1 MANDILLTT
10 ESLKHILPV
19 YENNILEKA
28 KYEQP
33 KTLEPLDD
41 DIPVVFIT
49 GNVPERKEYVTGEIE
64 YVSKTK
70 TFHAYTCIKL
80 QGHGS
85 LQYPKK
91 NFTFVMFSDEERS
104 IPFNTEFKQWGKHNN
119 YVLKADYIDITHAR
133 NVVCSKLWGD
143 IVRSRP
149 DFDQL
154 PEELKN
160 SPNCGAVDGFLVKVF
175 INGHYE
181 GIYSLNIP
189 KCDWQFGLDVN
200 NPSHALLNAE
210 YNDYGID
217 ERMHNPCNFNSIW
230 DGNSEYW
237 SIEVGSDKEAIE
249 SLLNHIIIGVID
261 YIVEWFENGVDVTS
275 AIDYMIFQDVIAGSD
290 GYANN
295 MLLVTY
301 DMQKWYFSA
310 YDLDQT
316 FDMGVV
322 EFDDGGYPLVSGL
335 VCNPFVLMPEDS
347 VNKGSWL
354 QARLYNWYQH
364 EIALRYRELRST
376 VLSNQSII
384 GAFEKFLRA
393 ADEDVRIKDTAVYPD
408 IPCATT
414 NTVEY
419 LYDYI
424 NKRLA
429 FLDGKYEEVLN
440 NG

>member
-1 MANDILLTT
+1 
-10 ESLKHILPV
+10 
-19 YENNILEKA
+19 
-28 KYEQP
+28 
-33 KTLEPLDD
+33 
-41 DIPVVFIT
+41 
-49 GNVPERKEYVTGEIE
+49 
-64 YVSKTK
+64 
-70 TFHAYTCIKL
+70 
-80 QGHGS
+80 
-85 LQYPKK
+85 
-91 NFTFVMFSDEERS
+91 
-104 IPFNTEFKQWGKHNN
+104 
-119 YVLKADYIDITHAR
+119 
-133 NVVCSKLWGD
+133 
-143 IVRSRP
+143 
-149 DFDQL
+149 L

-210 YNDYGID
+210 YNDYGIP
-217 ERMHNPCNFNSIW
+217 ERIYNPCNFNRLW
-230 DGNSEYW
+230 DGSSEYW
-237 SIEVGSDKEAIE
+237 SIEVGSDKNAIIDLLNGIHTATDNGVGAIE
-249 SLLNHIIIGVID
+249 E
-261 YIVEWFENGVDVTS
+261 IVDITS

-301 DMQKWYFSA
+301 DMEKWYLST

-322 EFDDGGYPLVSGL
+322 EFDAQGYPLVSGL
-335 VCNPFVLMPEDS
+335 VCNPFVLMPQDS
-347 VNKGSWL
+347 VNKGSRL
-354 QARLYNWYQH
+354 QQCLYDWWPH
-364 EIALRYRELRST
+364 DIALRYRELRST

-384 GAFEKFLRA
+384 SAFEKFLCA

-419 LYDYI
+419 LYNYI